1 MARRGAGERAIIS
14 KGESRDMPDAGAG
27 ETTIFALSSGTGRA
41 GVAVIRVAG
50 PAAGVVVDRMAAPRP
65 KPRYA
70 AFRRVRHPLTAEV
83 LDEALVLWLPGPRTE
98 TGEDMA
104 ELQIHGGAAVIRAV
118 LQAVGR
124 IDGCRLAEPG
134 EFARR
139 AFHNGRLDLTAAEG
153 LADLIDAET
162 EAQRRQALAQ
172 AGGGLAKLYDGWR
185 GRLLT
190 ARGLAEAAVDF
201 SDEADVA
208 ADALARA
215 RLEARTLL
223 VALQEH
229 LDDGHRGEIVRDG
242 FRVVLAGPPNA
253 GKSSLL
259 NALARR
265 DVAIVSPEA
274 GTTRDVLEV
283 RLDLGGYAV
292 VLADTA
298 GLREA
303 QGVVEREGIR
313 RALGRAQDADLVL
326 WLVDST
332 SPVWTPPMELG
343 VAPDRVLVV
352 LNKIDLSGPVTGQ
365 YVPGGIVSVSAVTG
379 LGIAGLIERLH
390 GEIAERLDDAGV
402 GPVVLT
408 QERHRRAIEQSRDA
422 LQRFLAGAEAG
433 VELQAEDLRLAA
445 DALGRVV
452 GRVGVEDVLGEIF
465 GRFCIGK

>member
-1 MARRGAGERAIIS
+1 MADASAGGA
-14 KGESRDMPDAGAG
+14 
-27 ETTIFALSSGTGRA
+27 TIFALSSGAGRA

-50 PAAGVVVDRMAAPRP
+50 PAAGTVIDRMAAPRP
-65 KPRYA
+65 RPRYA
-70 AFRRVRHPLTAEV
+70 AFRRVRHPTTAEV

-118 LQAVGR
+118 LQGLGCIA
-124 IDGCRLAEPG
+124 GCRLAEPG

-139 AFHNGRLDLTAAEG
+139 AFHNGRIDLTAAEG

-172 AGGGLAKLYDGWR
+172 AGGLLARVYEGWR
-185 GRLLT
+185 TRLLT
-190 ARGLAEAAVDF
+190 ARGLAEAAIDF

-208 ADALARA
+208 ADALSRA
-215 RLEARTLL
+215 RGEATALL
-223 VALQEH
+223 AEIDAH

-242 FRVVLAGPPNA
+242 FRVVLAGPPNV

-265 DVAIVSPEA
+265 DVAIVSPDA
-274 GTTRDVLEV
+274 GTTRGVLEL

-298 GLREA
+298 GLRDA
-303 QGVVEREGIR
+303 DGAVEREGIR
-313 RALGRAQDADLVL
+313 RTLGRVQDADLVL
-326 WLVDST
+326 WLVDAT
-332 SPVWTPPMELG
+332 NPVWQWPADVKVDPTC
-343 VAPDRVLVV
+343 VITV
-352 LNKIDLSGPVTGQ
+352 LNKVDLTGPVTGKH
-365 YVPGGIVSVSAVTG
+365 VPGNVISVSASTG
-379 LGIAGLIERLH
+379 LGMAGLIERLRS
-390 GEIAERLDDAGV
+390 EVAERLEGAVTGQV
-402 GPVVLT
+402 ALT
-408 QERHRRAIEQSRDA
+408 QERHRVALRKGREA
-422 LQRFLAGAEAG
+422 LQRFLDGAGAG
-433 VELQAEDLRLAA
+433 VELQAEELRLAA

-452 GRVGVEDVLGEIF
+452 GRVGVEDVLAEIF

>member
-1 MARRGAGERAIIS
+1 MADASAGGA
-14 KGESRDMPDAGAG
+14 
-27 ETTIFALSSGTGRA
+27 TIFALSSGAGRA

-50 PAAGVVVDRMAAPRP
+50 PAAGTVIDRMAAPRP
-65 KPRYA
+65 RPRYA
-70 AFRRVRHPLTAEV
+70 AFRRVLHPTTAEV

-118 LQAVGR
+118 LQGLGCIA
-124 IDGCRLAEPG
+124 GCRLAEPG

-139 AFHNGRLDLTAAEG
+139 AFHNGRIDLTAAEG

-172 AGGGLAKLYDGWR
+172 AGGLLARVYEGWR
-185 GRLLT
+185 TRLLT
-190 ARGLAEAAVDF
+190 ARGLAEAAIDF

-208 ADALARA
+208 ADALNRA
-215 RLEARTLL
+215 RDEAKALL
-223 VALQEH
+223 AEIDAH

-242 FRVVLAGPPNA
+242 FRVVLAGPPNV

-265 DVAIVSPEA
+265 DVAIVSPDA

-298 GLREA
+298 GLRDA
-303 QGVVEREGIR
+303 DGAVEREGIR
-313 RALGRAQDADLVL
+313 RTLGRVQDADLVL
-326 WLVDST
+326 WLVDAT
-332 SPVWTPPMELG
+332 NPVWQWPADLKVDPAG
-343 VAPDRVLVV
+343 VLTV
-352 LNKIDLSGPVTGQ
+352 LNKVDLTGPVTGQ
-365 YVPGGIVSVSAVTG
+365 HVPGNVISVSASTG
-379 LGIAGLIERLH
+379 LGMGGLIERLRS
-390 GEIAERLDDAGV
+390 EVAERLEGAVTGQAA
-402 GPVVLT
+402 LT
-408 QERHRRAIEQSRDA
+408 QERHRVALRKGRDA
-422 LQRFLAGAEAG
+422 LQRFLDGAGAG
-433 VELQAEDLRLAA
+433 VELQAEELRLAA

-452 GRVGVEDVLGEIF
+452 GRVGVEDVLAEIF

>member
-1 MARRGAGERAIIS
+1 
-14 KGESRDMPDAGAG
+14 MPSEA
-27 ETTIFALSSGTGRA
+27 TIFALSSGTGRA

-50 PAAGVVVDRMAAPRP
+50 PQAGVVVDRMAAPRP

-70 AFRRVRHPLTAEV
+70 GFRRVRHPETAEV
-83 LDEALVLWLPGPRTE
+83 LDEALVLWLPGPKTE

-118 LQAVGR
+118 LQGLSCIA
-124 IDGCRLAEPG
+124 GCRLAEPG

-172 AGGGLAKLYDGWR
+172 AGGGLAKLYEGWR
-185 GRLLT
+185 ARLLT
-190 ARGLAEAAVDF
+190 ARGLAEAAIDF
-201 SDEADVA
+201 SDEGDVA
-208 ADALARA
+208 EDALARA
-215 RLEARTLL
+215 RHEARSLL
-223 VALQEH
+223 AEVAAH

-242 FRVVLAGPPNA
+242 FRIVLAGPPNS

-259 NALARR
+259 NALSRR

-292 VLADTA
+292 MLADTA

-303 QGVVEREGIR
+303 EGAVEREGIR
-313 RALGRAQDADLVL
+313 RTLGRVRDADLVL
-326 WLVDST
+326 WLVDAT
-332 SPVWTPPMELG
+332 CPVWQPPADFG
-343 VAPDRVLVV
+343 VAADRVLVV
-352 LNKIDLSGPVTGQ
+352 LNKVDFSGPVTGTS
-365 YVPGGIVSVSAVTG
+365 VPGGILSVSALTG
-379 LGIAGLIERLH
+379 LGMAGLIERME
-390 GEIAERLDDAGV
+390 GEVAERLDEAVPGQV
-402 GPVVLT
+402 LLT
-408 QERHRRAIEQSRDA
+408 QERHRVALKQGRDA
-422 LQRFLAGAEAG
+422 LLRFLDGAEAG
-433 VELQAEDLRLAA
+433 VELQAEELRLAA

-452 GRVGVEDVLGEIF
+452 GRVGVEDVLAEIF